1 MSEKDE
7 NLNQQGTTVKDES
20 HKAEKKLTF
29 ALAGNPNC
37 GKTTLFNSLT
47 GSTAYVGN
55 WPGVTVEKRSGV
67 YKNKNVGEADIVDLP
82 GIYSLSPYSPEEVV
96 SRNFIL
102 DSKPD
107 CVINVIDGTNLERNL
122 YMTTQIMEMDVPVV
136 IAINM
141 IDAVR
146 KNGMDIDCK
155 KLQEKLGIPVI
166 AVSALKRENLDDLM
180 KAAIEASKTKR
191 EGTSI
196 LFGTENGEIIKEA
209 KNIYETAGIENPLFH
224 AIKGLENDEIE
235 VSLHKEEAEKV
246 KALYKGS
253 EDFESMSADQRYKYI
268 TKELS
273 DCKIGIGKEVK
284 TAEKEKLS
292 ISDKIDKVLTNKWAG
307 IPIFILI
314 LFIIFELT
322 FSEDLFFL
330 KAAGVFG
337 DSGFTSPMEWIG
349 AGNGIE
355 SPGFILA
362 NFTNW
367 VTGWITTFFSDI
379 VLKNASTWV
388 SGMICDGILGG
399 IFAVIG
405 FLPQILLLF
414 FFFSLMEDSGYMARV
429 AFILDRLFRKFG
441 LSGRAFLPMIMGFG
455 CGVPAMM
462 NTRTLTT
469 DKERTQTIRVIPFFT
484 CSAKLPIIT
493 AIAGVLLS
501 SFGIKGASY
510 ITFSV
515 YVAGMAIAIISVL
528 IMHSTTQRE
537 KIPPFIMEL
546 PAYHI
551 PQPRALSIHIWD
563 KAKHFV
569 KKTFTIIL
577 SSTILVWLFSR
588 ISWDWHYLGQE
599 GILFSYND
607 NGSLWAMIEGLEDA
621 IANGDL
627 DNTVKTAIDNLIA
640 AGKMSEDMSLVDY
653 NAVMNDSVLKDVIV
667 DYFATTEVI
676 PNMNQ
681 SILGSLGSFFAPLFT
696 PMGWGVACAY
706 APHLISANSGSWAF
720 SVSALTGLVAKENA
734 IGTFG
739 TLASSFNGLGL
750 PEGVLGAIDT
760 EADAGVG
767 AVTAIVK
774 ATFQTNADGSLVDEV
789 KTSASLIS
797 FVMFNV
803 TTIPC
808 FASVA
813 TAKSELMNRKAFLG
827 TIAFW
832 LAGSYIVGCLT
843 YMVIAYW
850 WTSFIVVAL
859 LAGLF
864 VGLHFYN
871 KKMNAKEA
879 LAA

>member
-1 MSEKDE
+1 
-7 NLNQQGTTVKDES
+7 
-20 HKAEKKLTF
+20 
-29 ALAGNPNC
+29 
-37 GKTTLFNSLT
+37 
-47 GSTAYVGN
+47 
-55 WPGVTVEKRSGV
+55 
-67 YKNKNVGEADIVDLP
+67 
-82 GIYSLSPYSPEEVV
+82 
-96 SRNFIL
+96 
-102 DSKPD
+102 
-107 CVINVIDGTNLERNL
+107 
-122 YMTTQIMEMDVPVV
+122 
-136 IAINM
+136 
-141 IDAVR
+141 
-146 KNGMDIDCK
+146 
-155 KLQEKLGIPVI
+155 
-166 AVSALKRENLDDLM
+166 
-180 KAAIEASKTKR
+180 
-191 EGTSI
+191 
-196 LFGTENGEIIKEA
+196 
-209 KNIYETAGIENPLFH
+209 
-224 AIKGLENDEIE
+224 
-235 VSLHKEEAEKV
+235 
-246 KALYKGS
+246 
-253 EDFESMSADQRYKYI
+253 
-268 TKELS
+268 
-273 DCKIGIGKEVK
+273 
-284 TAEKEKLS
+284 
-292 ISDKIDKVLTNKWAG
+292 
-307 IPIFILI
+307 
-314 LFIIFELT
+314 
-322 FSEDLFFL
+322 
-330 KAAGVFG
+330 
-337 DSGFTSPMEWIG
+337 
-349 AGNGIE
+349 
-355 SPGFILA
+355 
-362 NFTNW
+362 
-367 VTGWITTFFSDI
+367 
-379 VLKNASTWV
+379 
-388 SGMICDGILGG
+388 
-399 IFAVIG
+399 
-405 FLPQILLLF
+405 
-414 FFFSLMEDSGYMARV
+414 MARV

-640 AGKMSEDMSLVDY
+640 SGKMSEDMSLVDY
-653 NAVMNDSVLKDVIV
+653 SAVMNDPILKDVIV

-696 PMGWGVACAY
+696 PMGWGVSCAY
-706 APHLISANSGSWAF
+706 APHLVSANSGSWAF

-760 EADAGVG
+760 EADAGIG

-813 TAKSELMNRKAFLG
+813 TAKSELMNRKTFLG

-859 LAGLF
+859 LAALF

-871 KKMNAKEA
+871 KKMTAKEA

>member
-7 NLNQQGTTVKDES
+7 NLNQLGKTVKDES
-20 HKAEKKLTF
+20 QKAEKKLTF

-67 YKNKNVGEADIVDLP
+67 YKNKNVGEADIIDLP

-141 IDAVR
+141 IDTVR

-155 KLQEKLGIPVI
+155 MLQEKLGVPVV
-166 AVSALKRENLDDLM
+166 AVSALRRENLDDLM
-180 KAAIEASKTKR
+180 KVAIASSKAKR
-191 EGTSI
+191 TGTSI
-196 LFGTENGEIIKEA
+196 LFDTENGEIIKEA
-209 KNIYETAGIENPLFH
+209 KSIYEASGIENPLFH

-235 VSLHKEEAEKV
+235 VSLHKEETEKV
-246 KALYKGS
+246 RALYKGN
-253 EDFESMSADQRYKYI
+253 EDFESMSADLRYKYI

-273 DCKIGIGKEVK
+273 GCKIGVEKEVK

-330 KAAGVFG
+330 NAAGVFG
-337 DSGFTSPMEWIG
+337 DSGFNSPLGWIG

-367 VTGWITTFFSDI
+367 CTDWITTFFSDI

-388 SGMICDGILGG
+388 NGMICDGILGG

-640 AGKMSEDMSLVDY
+640 SGKMSEDMSLVDY
-653 NAVMNDSVLKDVIV
+653 SAVMNDPILKDVIV

-696 PMGWGVACAY
+696 PMGWGVSCAY
-706 APHLISANSGSWAF
+706 APHLVSANSGSWAF

-760 EADAGVG
+760 EADAGIG

-813 TAKSELMNRKAFLG
+813 TAKFELMNRKAFLG
-827 TIAFW
+827 TIDFW
-832 LAGSYIVGCLT
+832 IDGYYIV
-843 YMVIAYW
+843 
-850 WTSFIVVAL
+850 
-859 LAGLF
+859 
-864 VGLHFYN
+864 
-871 KKMNAKEA
+871 
-879 LAA
+879 

>member
-1 MSEKDE
+1 MSENE
-7 NLNQQGTTVKDES
+7 NLNLQPADK
-20 HKAEKKLTF
+20 EKRLVF

-47 GSTAYVGN
+47 GATAYVGN

-82 GIYSLSPYSPEEVV
+82 GIYSLSPYSPEEIV

-102 DSKPD
+102 DEKPD

-122 YMTTQIMEMDVPVV
+122 YMTTQILEMDVPVV
-136 IAINM
+136 LAINM
-141 IDAVR
+141 MDAVK
-146 KNGMDIDCK
+146 KNGMDIDCA
-155 KLQEKLGIPVI
+155 KLSSILNVPVI
-166 AVSALKRENLDDLM
+166 PVSALKRENMDDLM
-180 KAAIEASKTKR
+180 KAAIEASKSSRK
-191 EGTSI
+191 GVSI
-196 LFGTENGEIIKEA
+196 LSSTSSADVVKQATEF
-209 KNIYETAGIENPLFH
+209 YVDAGIGNPLFH
-224 AIKGLENDEIE
+224 AIKALENDEIE
-235 VSLHKEEAEKV
+235 NSIHGEDAAKV
-246 KALYKGS
+246 RELYHGD

-268 TKELS
+268 TANLS
-273 DCKIGIGKEVK
+273 PVKTGKEEVEAVDGK
-284 TAEKEKLS
+284 QKLS

-307 IPIFILI
+307 IPIFLVL
-314 LFIIFELT
+314 LFLIFELT

-330 KAAGVFG
+330 NKAGVFG
-337 DSGFTSPMEWIG
+337 EDGFNSPMGWIG

-367 VTGWITTFFSDI
+367 VTDKITTLFSDYI
-379 VLKNASTWV
+379 LKNASSWV
-388 SGMICDGILGG
+388 SGLVCDGILGG

-405 FLPQILLLF
+405 FLPQILVLF

-469 DKERTQTIRVIPFFT
+469 DKERTQTIRVIPFFS

-493 AIAGVLLS
+493 AIGGVLLT
-501 SFGIKGASY
+501 SFKVPGSNF
-510 ITFSV
+510 ITYGV
-515 YVAGMAIAIISVL
+515 YVGGMACAIIAVL

-546 PAYHI
+546 PAYHL
-551 PQPRALSIHIWD
+551 PQPRALGIHIWD
-563 KAKHFV
+563 KAKHFF

-577 SSTILVWLFSR
+577 ASTILVWLFTR
-588 ISWDWHYLGQE
+588 ISWKWEYLGQE
-599 GILFSYND
+599 GILFAYND
-607 NGSLWAMIEGLEDA
+607 DNVLWAMMDGLQDAINSGDVSQVTIDSLKNLNLINEDLTLADYNAAVAAGLED
-621 IANGDL
+621 
-627 DNTVKTAIDNLIA
+627 
-640 AGKMSEDMSLVDY
+640 
-653 NAVMNDSVLKDVIV
+653 
-667 DYFATTEVI
+667 YFSTTEVI
-676 PNMNQ
+676 PDMSQ
-681 SILGSLGSFFAPLFT
+681 SILGSLGGLVAPLFT
-696 PMGWGVACAY
+696 PMGFGVSCAY
-706 APHLISANSGSWAF
+706 TPHVVASSTNGSWAF
-720 SVSALTGLVAKENA
+720 AVSAITGLIAKENA

-739 TLASSFNGLGL
+739 TLASSFQGLGI
-750 PEGVLGAIDT
+750 PEGVIGAIDT
-760 EADAGVG
+760 EGDAGVG

-774 ATFQTNADGSLVDEV
+774 ATFQLNADGTLADSV
-789 KTSASLIS
+789 KTSASLIA
-797 FVMFNV
+797 FTMFNV

-813 TAKSELMNRKAFLG
+813 TAKSELMDRKAYLG
-827 TIAFW
+827 TLAFW
-832 LAGSYIVGCLT
+832 LGGSYIIGCIT

-850 WTSFIVVAL
+850 WTTFIVVAA

-864 VGLHFYN
+864 VGLHFYC
-871 KKMNAKEA
+871 KKADAKAA
-879 LAA
+879 LAD

>member
-1 MSEKDE
+1 MSENDE
-7 NLNQQGTTVKDES
+7 NLNQLGKTVKDES
-20 HKAEKKLTF
+20 QKAEKKLTF

-67 YKNKNVGEADIVDLP
+67 YKNKNVGEADIIDLP

-122 YMTTQIMEMDVPVV
+122 YMTTQIMEIDVPVV

-141 IDAVR
+141 IDTVR

-155 KLQEKLGIPVI
+155 MLQEKLGVPVV
-166 AVSALKRENLDDLM
+166 AVSALRRENLNDLM
-180 KAAIEASKTKR
+180 KVAIASSKAKR
-191 EGTSI
+191 TGTSI
-196 LFGTENGEIIKEA
+196 LFDTENGEIIKEA
-209 KNIYETAGIENPLFH
+209 KSIYEASGIENPLFH

-235 VSLHKEEAEKV
+235 VSLHKEETEKV
-246 KALYKGS
+246 RALYKGN
-253 EDFESMSADQRYKYI
+253 EDFESMSADLRYKYI

-273 DCKIGIGKEVK
+273 GCKIGVEKEVK

-330 KAAGVFG
+330 NAAGVFG
-337 DSGFTSPMEWIG
+337 DSGFNSPLGWIG

-367 VTGWITTFFSDI
+367 CTGWITTFFSDI

-388 SGMICDGILGG
+388 NGMICDGILGG

-621 IANGDL
+621 IANGNL

-640 AGKMSEDMSLVDY
+640 SGKMSEDMSLVDY
-653 NAVMNDSVLKDVIV
+653 SAVMNDPILKDVIV

-696 PMGWGVACAY
+696 PMGWGVSCAY
-706 APHLISANSGSWAF
+706 APHLVSANSGSWAF

-760 EADAGVG
+760 EADAGIG

-859 LAGLF
+859 LAALF

-871 KKMNAKEA
+871 KKMTAKEP

>member
-1 MSEKDE
+1 MSENDT
-7 NLNQQGTTVKDES
+7 NLNQQENPVKDDS
-20 HKAEKKLTF
+20 QKKLTF

-67 YKNKNVGEADIVDLP
+67 YKNKNVGQADIVDLP

-96 SRNFIL
+96 ARNFIL

-122 YMTTQIMEMDVPVV
+122 YMTTQILEMDVPVV

-141 IDAVR
+141 IDAVK
-146 KNGMDIDCK
+146 KNGLDIDCK
-155 KLQEKLGIPVI
+155 QLEEKLGVPVV
-166 AVSALKRENLDDLM
+166 AVSALKRDNLDELM
-180 KAAIEASKTKR
+180 KRAILAADTKR
-191 EGTSI
+191 EGTSV
-196 LFGTENGEIIKEA
+196 LFNSEYGDIVKSA
-209 KNIYETAGIENPLFH
+209 KAIYEEEGIENPLFH

-235 VSLHKEEAEKV
+235 VTLHKEETDKV
-246 KALYKGS
+246 KALYHGS
-253 EDFESMSADQRYKYI
+253 EDFESMSADKRYKYI
-268 TKELS
+268 TSELS
-273 DCKIGIGKEVK
+273 SCKIGVEKEIE
-284 TAEKEKLS
+284 TAEKDKLS

-307 IPIFILI
+307 IPIFLLI
-314 LFIIFELT
+314 LFFTFELT

-330 KAAGVFG
+330 NAAGVFG
-337 DSGFTSPMEWIG
+337 EDGFNSPMGWIG

-355 SPGFILA
+355 SPGFIFA

-367 VTGWITTFFSDI
+367 VTEKITLLFSDYI
-379 VLKNASTWV
+379 LKNASAWV

-501 SFGIKGASY
+501 KFNIKGASY

-546 PAYHI
+546 PAYHL
-551 PQPRALSIHIWD
+551 PQPRALAIHIWD
-563 KAKHFV
+563 KAKHFF

-588 ISWDWHYLGQE
+588 ISWDWTYLGQE

-607 NGSLWAMIEGLEDA
+607 DAGQFWAMLEGLKDAYDADTLSASVKSALDSLYKAGSITEDF
-621 IANGDL
+621 
-627 DNTVKTAIDNLIA
+627 
-640 AGKMSEDMSLVDY
+640 SLVDY
-653 NAVMNDSVLKDVIV
+653 NAVMNDAVLKDVIG
-667 DYFATTEVI
+667 DYFSTTEVI
-676 PNMNQ
+676 PNMNL
-681 SILGSLGSFFAPLFT
+681 SILGSIGSFFAPLFT
-696 PMGWGVACAY
+696 PMGWGVSCAY
-706 APHLISANSGSWAF
+706 APHVVTANSGSWAF

-760 EADAGVG
+760 EGDAGIN
-767 AVTAIVK
+767 AVTAIVR
-774 ATFQTNADGSLVDEV
+774 ATFKTNADGSLVDEL
-789 KTSASLIS
+789 KTTASLVS

-850 WTSFIVVAL
+850 WTTFIVVAL
-859 LAGLF
+859 LASLF
-864 VGLHFYN
+864 VSLYFYN
-871 KKMNAKEA
+871 KKMNQKEA
-879 LAA
+879 LAN